1 MPGTRA
7 GCDIP
12 RGPQQVPAT
21 AEAVRAEKIE
31 IVFLATPAEVSM
43 ELAPA
48 MLDAGARVIDLSGA
62 FRLRTPENYA
72 RWYRELAHAAG
83 AAGGSRLR
91 AAGVLPGAHSR
102 ARGWSPIPAVIPR
115 RRISRSGRCSRPA
128 PSIARPASS
137 ATRNRA

>member
-7 GCDIP
+7 GCVSP
-12 RGPQQVPAT
+12 QVRGKVPAT

-62 FRLRTPENYA
+62 FRLRTA
-72 RWYRELAHAAG
+72 
-83 AAGGSRLR
+83 
-91 AAGVLPGAHSR
+91 
-102 ARGWSPIPAVIPR
+102 
-115 RRISRSGRCSRPA
+115 
-128 PSIARPASS
+128 
-137 ATRNRA
+137 